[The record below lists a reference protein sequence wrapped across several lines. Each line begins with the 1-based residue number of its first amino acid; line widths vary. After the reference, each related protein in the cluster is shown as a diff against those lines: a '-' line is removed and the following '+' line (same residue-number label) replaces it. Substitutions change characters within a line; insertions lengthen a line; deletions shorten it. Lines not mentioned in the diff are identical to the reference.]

1 MKKHKKAMPTFQSED
16 AERDFWAR
24 HDSTDYIDWSRA
36 KRAVFPNLRPS
47 TQTISIR
54 LPELLL
60 ARIKQ
65 AAHRRDVPYQ
75 SYIKIVLEEEFEPKD
90 RRVVS

>member
-1 MKKHKKAMPTFQSED
+1 MKKHKKIIPTFQNED
-16 AERDFWAR
+16 VERDFWAR

-75 SYIKIVLEEEFEPKD
+75 SYIKIVLEEEFEPRD
-90 RRVVS
+90 RRVAS